1 MAAYSRLRTAIDDGL
16 LHLPDGAVHVMRP
29 PVGFDL
35 SALAGHPVSL
45 SHTNAVESQAWSGAG
60 YDVSTTAVAAPTI
73 CVVLPRSKAL
83 ARSMIAQ
90 AARLG
95 GLVIVDGGKTDGIDS
110 LFKAVRKTIGDVP
123 SVTKAHGRMFWFDG
137 KDSFADWAAPAPARA
152 DHGFYT
158 TAGVFS
164 EGAIDKGSAL
174 LVAALPDKLKGR
186 VADFGAGWGYL
197 AEAILQRADIKHLDL
212 IEAEALALECA
223 RLNIT
228 NGRAA
233 FHWAD
238 ETTFK
243 AETPYDTV
251 IMNPPF
257 HQGRAGDPSLGQ
269 AFITAAARNLKP
281 QGHLWMVANRHL
293 PYEAHLQ
300 ATFKEVSE
308 VNGNAAFKIFHASR
322 PQR

>member
-16 LHLPDGAVHVMRP
+16 LNLPDGAVHVMRP

-35 SALAGHPVSL
+35 AALGGHPVSL
-45 SHTNAVESQAWSGAG
+45 SHTNAVESHAWSAAG
-60 YDVSTTAVAAPTI
+60 YDVSSDPVAAPTI

-90 AARLG
+90 ASSLG

-110 LFKAVRKTIGDVP
+110 LFKGVRKTIGDVP
-123 SVTKAHGRMFWFDG
+123 SLTKAHGRIFWFEG
-137 KDSFADWAAPAPARA
+137 KECFSDWAAPAPALA
-152 DHGFYT
+152 NHGFYT

-164 EGAIDKGSAL
+164 EGAIDKGSAI
-174 LVAALPDKLKGR
+174 LVAALPETLKGR

-197 AEAILQRADIKHLDL
+197 ARAILQRDDIKHLDL
-212 IEAEALALECA
+212 IEAEALALDCA
-223 RLNIT
+223 RLNISDA
-228 NGRAA
+228 RAA

-238 ETTFK
+238 ATTFK
-243 AETPYDTV
+243 AEAPYDTV

-269 AFITAAARNLKP
+269 AFITAAARNLKR

-300 ATFKEVSE
+300 ATFKEVAE
-308 VNGNAAFKIFHASR
+308 VSGNPAFKIFHASR